1 MVRYVPYEAKKIV
14 NVHKHIDGWYW
25 NKYSAHPYI
34 DCQHGCEYCYWRDEK
49 YNMLAREKDA
59 QGLDDPF
66 SQYIKVKMNAAE
78 LLKRGLSKIPK
89 DVIVTGD
96 YQPAEVKFKLSRAML
111 EVCLELGFP
120 VLINEKSPLL
130 LRDLD
135 LIRKIDDKS
144 WACVLWSIAHHSS
157 KGYRKIFEPN
167 APTIESRFEAMR
179 KISEAGILT
188 GTAFMPILP
197 FICDMEEN
205 LEAVVRETGENGGT
219 FVLAGGLT
227 MSGAQATRY
236 MRTIEEHYPRLVDD
250 YKRIYDGGYSPKTSY
265 YGPKGRRV
273 KELCG
278 KYGIA
283 DRMPRYIQPSELATN
298 KRIAEKLFNEAYYM
312 EIEGKEPYRIWAYR
326 RAAWTIDELEED
338 VKIIYQKTGIEGLRT
353 IQGVGKAISERIAH
367 ELEAID

>member
-1 MVRYVPYEAKKIV
+1 MVRYVPYQAKKIV
-14 NVHKHIDGWYW
+14 NVHKHVDGWYW

-34 DCQHGCEYCYWRDEK
+34 GCQHGCEYCYWRDEK

-78 LLKRGLSKIPK
+78 LLKRELSKIPK

-144 WACVLWSIAHHSS
+144 WACVLWSIARSSS

-179 KISEAGILT
+179 KFSEAGILT
-188 GTAFMPILP
+188 GTAFMPMLP

-205 LEAVVRETGENGGT
+205 LEAVVRETAKNGGA
-219 FVLAGGLT
+219 FILAGGLT

-236 MRTIEEHYPRLVDD
+236 MRTIEEHHPRLVDD
-250 YKRIYDGGYSPKTSY
+250 YKRIYDSGYSPKTSY

-278 KYGIA
+278 KYGIV

-298 KRIAEKLFNEAYYM
+298 KRMAEKLFNEAYYM
-312 EIEGKEPYRIWAYR
+312 EIEGKEPYKIWAYR
-326 RAAWTIDELEED
+326 RAAWTIDELEEN
-338 VKIIYQKTGIEGLRT
+338 VKTIYLRTGEKGLRT
-353 IQGVGKAISERIAH
+353 IRGVGKAISERIAH